1 MATAARP
8 QTPSP
13 DRRQEILEWHAALQG
28 LGPAQVLGLPP
39 GADRAAVRAAFVT
52 LAKRSH
58 PDSLD
63 SPDAGLRD
71 LLQSIFIRISEAY
84 RQLGGDRPSTLSGA
98 RISPT
103 SVPAA
108 PAPKAPP
115 PARISAP
122 RPAPTPLDAEA
133 RHLRVA
139 EGLREATGLMAEG
152 DTIAAVDTLH
162 EVLGLAGDAD
172 RRRIR
177 LLLARAYV
185 SQPQRRRNG
194 VSLLEEMLRV
204 TPHDAEALAIL
215 GALYHREGL
224 TARAEAAL
232 RRALDSDPGHAE
244 ARIQLR
250 AVTAAL
256 QRRRATEEA
265 RPAERRSLVARL
277 LSFAR

>member
-13 DRRQEILEWHAALQG
+13 DRRHEILEWHAALQG

-84 RQLGGDRPSTLSGA
+84 RHLGGDRPSTLPEAGT
-98 RISPT
+98 RTT
-103 SVPAA
+103 SVAA
-108 PAPKAPP
+108 PPVPKVPP
-115 PARISAP
+115 PASISAP
-122 RPAPTPLDAEA
+122 RPAPPLDAQA
-133 RHLRVA
+133 RHRRVA
-139 EGLREATGLMAEG
+139 EGMREARALMAEG
-152 DTIAAVDTLH
+152 DMTTAVGTLH
-162 EVLGLAGDAD
+162 EVLGLTSDTE
-172 RRRIR
+172 RRLVR

-185 SQPQRRRNG
+185 SQAQWRRNG

-224 TARAEAAL
+224 LARAEAAL
-232 RRALDSDPGHAE
+232 RRALASDPGHAE
-244 ARIQLR
+244 ARTQLR

-256 QRRRATEEA
+256 HTRRAPAAA
-265 RPAERRSLVARL
+265 RPAESRSLVARL

>member
-1 MATAARP
+1 MATAART
-8 QTPSP
+8 QTLSP

-28 LGPAQVLGLPP
+28 KGPAQILGLSP

-63 SPDAGLRD
+63 SPDADLRD

-84 RQLGGDRPSTLSGA
+84 RHLGGDHVSSLPGAGA
-98 RISPT
+98 RTTPIPT
-103 SVPAA
+103 P
-108 PAPKAPP
+108 PAPMLPP
-115 PARISAP
+115 PEAAAAP
-122 RPAPTPLDAEA
+122 RPAPPLNAQA
-133 RHLRVA
+133 RHTRVA
-139 EGLREATGLMAEG
+139 EGMQEASALMAEG
-152 DTIAAVDTLH
+152 DMTAAVGTLH
-162 EVLGLAGDAD
+162 EVLGLASDVE
-172 RRRIR
+172 RRLVR
-177 LLLARAYV
+177 LLLARVYV
-185 SQPQRRRNG
+185 SQAKWRRNG

-224 TARAEAAL
+224 LTRAEAAL
-232 RRALDSDPGHAE
+232 RRALASDPGHAE

-256 QRRRATEEA
+256 QRRRAPEQE